1 MMVIIAGLP
10 GSGKTYLATR
20 LAARLGAVHISSD
33 RVRKT
38 MGALGKYSPKDKLK
52 VYSEMIKLTEKALR
66 KGETV
71 LVDATFYQQKVRDS
85 FAELA
90 TELATP
96 MAVIEVWTAEKLARQ
111 RVSKHRDDSE
121 AGVETYE
128 RMKAEFEEIAGPH
141 LRLESLDA
149 NINSMLSKSIEYINI
164 RNETG

>member
-1 MMVIIAGLP
+1 MVIIAGLP

-38 MGALGKYSPKDKLK
+38 MGALGKYSPKEKLN

-66 KGETV
+66 NGETV
-71 LVDATFYQQKVRDS
+71 LVDATFYQQKMRDS
-85 FAELA
+85 FAKLA

-96 MAVIEVWTAEKLARQ
+96 VAVIEVWANEKLARQ
-111 RVSKHRDDSE
+111 RVSKHREDSE

-128 RMKAEFEEIAGPH
+128 RIKAAFDEITQPH
-141 LRLESLDA
+141 LRLESLDT
-149 NINSMLSKSIEYINI
+149 NIDSMLSKSIEYINSV
-164 RNETG
+164 NETG

>member
-38 MGALGKYSPKDKLK
+38 MGALGKYSPKEKLN

-66 KGETV
+66 NGETV
-71 LVDATFYQQKVRDS
+71 LVDATFYQQKMRDS
-85 FAELA
+85 FAKLA

-96 MAVIEVWTAEKLARQ
+96 VAVIEVWANEKLARQ
-111 RVSKHRDDSE
+111 RVSKHREDSE

-128 RMKAEFEEIAGPH
+128 RIKAAFDEITQPH
-141 LRLESLDA
+141 LRLESLDT
-149 NINSMLSKSIEYINI
+149 NIDSMLSKSIEYINSV
-164 RNETG
+164 NETG

>member
-33 RVRKT
+33 RVRKI
-38 MGALGKYSPKDKLK
+38 MGASGKYSPQDKLN

-85 FAELA
+85 FAKLA
-90 TELATP
+90 TELGTP
-96 MAVIEVWTAEKLARQ
+96 VAVIEVWTDEKLARQ

-128 RMKAEFEEIAGPH
+128 RIKAAFDEITQPH
-141 LRLESLDA
+141 LRLESLDT
-149 NINSMLSKSIEYINI
+149 NIDSMVIKSIEYINSV
-164 RNETG
+164 NETG